1 MYHKDSILHPRK
13 IDWMLLQ
20 RRDELR
26 NIMQDNGEY
35 FFLGICLGSGRK
47 ESIEDAFRL
56 MYFILYFWALFF
68 LRLLHRTTSHWL
80 WK

>member
-35 FFLGICLGSGRK
+35 FFGKLFRK
-47 ESIEDAFRL
+47 RESIDSSETRL
-56 MYFILYFWALFF
+56 D
-68 LRLLHRTTSHWL
+68 
-80 WK
+80 